1 MRSQGRP
8 SQAELVP
15 RILAFSTLLIVSL
28 VFVAFPQTN
37 TGTITGELKDSSGAV
52 VAGAKLHIQDTT
64 TGLEVVVT
72 TDGSGEYTSP
82 PLRPD
87 PYTVKV
93 EAQGFRSEVSNL
105 NLEVSQ
111 RAVLNFNLQI
121 GAASETVTVEA
132 VAPLL
137 QSESAT
143 VGSLQNE
150 EAIKNLPLNTRNFNQ
165 LIGLATG
172 VVPAQTQASSL
183 AITAARGTT
192 ANNVNGIGF
201 RSNNYRVDGL
211 DNSEN
216 HNGQGIL
223 LYPPVEAIQ
232 EFRVET
238 SVPAAEFGRGGGTI
252 NVLYKSGGRDFHGDL
267 FEFLRNSKLDAKN
280 YFDPAGPIA
289 PFHLNQYGATLGG
302 PVIFPHYNHDR
313 SKTFFFFSWEGER
326 RSQALSYLTTVPTAA
341 FKRGDFSASNSLIYD
356 PLSAVTLANGK
367 VQRTAFPGNKIPASY
382 INATGQN
389 LMNLFPD
396 PNLPGLVSNYASNP
410 SATVNRDNFDIKVDQ
425 NFTQKDQAF
434 FRYSHQ
440 HTDQNT
446 PGPLPLPAIGSTN
459 AATVLYP
466 LDQFVMGYTRTL
478 TPNLINEA
486 RAGATRLNTQAH
498 NPNYGK
504 NVSDQMG
511 IPGVNSGSNFIDSG
525 LTQINLA
532 GYAPLGDS
540 GFYPA
545 IIANNNFQFNDAM
558 TWVHGGHTF
567 KFGGE
572 ILRRQENVIQSS
584 ALHGIESFGPIYTTN
599 PASAAG
605 TGISLADLLLGAPAS
620 GNIAYL
626 TGTIGNRRTDYGLFA
641 QDTWKVS
648 SKLTLTLGVRY
659 DLFPDY
665 PWVEVANRVAYFR
678 PDLGGVYNVGS
689 SQIPWRSGVAPRYN
703 DFGPRV
709 GLAYRVGDKTVIRSA
724 FGTFFAPDPGMTL
737 GNANPPF
744 NGSVSFTN
752 NQFDFAGA
760 QLVSEGFNR
769 PPNLIFSPLGASLV
783 GIGPNLK
790 TPTAAQWNVSVQR
803 NLPGNLLL
811 TTAYV
816 GTSGK
821 HLLLEPNINQ
831 PTPGAGAV
839 NARRPF
845 PQYSDITW
853 NESSGSSTYHSL
865 QISAEKRLSAGINFL
880 ASYTW
885 SHSIDFGSYVG
896 SRQNFYNLEAERG
909 NGDSDLRNRFV
920 LSAVWQIP
928 FGQGRKFGSSAARP
942 VDWIAGGWQVNT
954 ISSIYSGL
962 PFTPTSSVNT
972 LNTGGGQR
980 PNRISSGALPID
992 QRTIQRWFDVTAFQ
1006 TPGLYQYGNS
1016 GRNIL
1021 FGPGTVQFDIALAKS
1036 FFFSSDRARNLE
1048 FRAESFNIANSPQFN
1063 NPGVAIGSPGAG
1075 VISSAGSPVSF
1086 QRTSREIQLALK
1098 VKF

>member
-1 MRSQGRP
+1 M
-8 SQAELVP
+8 
-15 RILAFSTLLIVSL
+15 IL
-28 VFVAFPQTN
+28 
-37 TGTITGELKDSSGAV
+37 
-52 VAGAKLHIQDTT
+52 
-64 TGLEVVVT
+64 
-72 TDGSGEYTSP
+72 
-82 PLRPD
+82 
-87 PYTVKV
+87 
-93 EAQGFRSEVSNL
+93 
-105 NLEVSQ
+105 
-111 RAVLNFNLQI
+111 
-121 GAASETVTVEA
+121 
-132 VAPLL
+132 
-137 QSESAT
+137 
-143 VGSLQNE
+143 
-150 EAIKNLPLNTRNFNQ
+150 
-165 LIGLATG
+165 
-172 VVPAQTQASSL
+172 
-183 AITAARGTT
+183 
-192 ANNVNGIGF
+192 
-201 RSNNYRVDGL
+201 
-211 DNSEN
+211 
-216 HNGQGIL
+216 
-223 LYPPVEAIQ
+223 
-232 EFRVET
+232 
-238 SVPAAEFGRGGGTI
+238 
-252 NVLYKSGGRDFHGDL
+252 
-267 FEFLRNSKLDAKN
+267 
-280 YFDPAGPIA
+280 
-289 PFHLNQYGATLGG
+289 
-302 PVIFPHYNHDR
+302 PHYNHDR
-313 SKTFFFFSWEGER
+313 NKTFFFFSWEGER
-326 RSQALSYLTTVPTAA
+326 RSQALSYLTTVPVPA
-341 FKRGDFSASNSLIYD
+341 FRRGDFSASNSLIYD
-356 PLSAVTLANGK
+356 PLSAVALANGK
-367 VQRTAFPGNKIPASY
+367 VQRTAFPGNKIRL
-382 INATGQN
+382 ATSTRPVRIHN
-389 LMNLFPD
+389 EPV
-396 PNLPGLVSNYASNP
+396 PPIPTLPGGHVSNYASNP

-425 NFTQKDQAF
+425 NFTQKIRRFSAT
-434 FRYSHQ
+434 RTS
-440 HTDQNT
+440 TDQNT
-446 PGPLPLPAIGSTN
+446 PGPLPLPAIGSAN
-459 AATVLYP
+459 ASTILYP
-466 LDQFVMGYTRTL
+466 LDQLVMGYTRTL

-504 NVSDQMG
+504 NVSDQVG
-511 IPGVNSGSNFIDSG
+511 IPGVNSGSNPIDTG

-558 TWVHGGHTF
+558 TWVHGAHTF

-572 ILRRQENVIQSS
+572 ILRRQENVLQSS

-599 PASAAG
+599 PASPAG
-605 TGISLADLLLGAPAS
+605 TGISLADLLLGAPPS

-709 GLAYRVGDKTVIRSA
+709 GLAYRLGDKTVIRSA

-737 GNANPPF
+737 GNTNPPF

-752 NQFDFAGA
+752 NQFDFQGA

-769 PPNLIFSPLGASLV
+769 PPNLVFSPLGASLV

-865 QISAEKRLSAGINFL
+865 QISAEKRLSGGIDFL
-880 ASYTW
+880 ASLHLVALDRFRTAMSEAGRISTTW
-885 SHSIDFGSYVG
+885 K
-896 SRQNFYNLEAERG
+896 AERG

-928 FGQGRKFGSSAARP
+928 FGQGRKFGSWAARP
-942 VDWIAGGWQVNT
+942 IDWIAGGWQVNT

-980 PNRISSGALPID
+980 PNRISPGVLAVD
-992 QRTIQRWFDVTAFQ
+992 QRTIQRWFDITAFQ

-1016 GRNIL
+1016 ARNIL

-1048 FRAESFNIANSPQFN
+1048 FRAESFSMRELAAVQQSRLAQQ
-1063 NPGVAIGSPGAG
+1063 IGSAGAG
-1075 VISSAGSPVSF
+1075 VIGSAGSPVGF
-1086 QRTSREIQLALK
+1086 QRTSREIQ
-1098 VKF
+1098 